1 MQLYLKSSMQFSPAF
16 LLIALPWLNPF
27 TPGPSPAIVPLLFSW
42 FCAAILLA
50 LSGRLLPH
58 GQPKSWL
65 AEVAWAWLAAGLLS
79 SAMGLYQYFGAD
91 THYLPWINKTS
102 LGEAFANLRQRNQFA
117 SLTNIALMS
126 LIWIAAFFD
135 NDAQLDLSK
144 SKRIQ
149 LKIMLGATLLAMG
162 NASSASRTG
171 LLQLILICALCGI
184 WGLWRQRLVRN
195 LLITTLVAYTVATLA
210 LPWLAGFDL
219 SLHGMSARLSA
230 GDSVCASRLTLWS
243 NVLHLITQK
252 PWWGWG
258 WGELDYAHYITLYE
272 GPRFCEILDNAHNL
286 PLHFAV
292 EWGLPAS
299 LAICGAF
306 TWWVLLQKPWREVN
320 PTRQLAWSVLA
331 IILLHSMLEYP
342 LWYGPF
348 QMAFGLCLVMLWLT
362 RVPSDVQPE
371 LQKNASNNL
380 LFSICRSS
388 TAIIL
393 IACIFYASWDYR
405 RISQIYMR
413 PALRDAAYR
422 SDTLEKI
429 RGTWLFDNQVRFA
442 ELNITPLTRNNAEE
456 VLRTA
461 TAMLHYSPEPRVIE
475 KVIESSLLLGL
486 DSAAS
491 VHMVRYRIAFPTE
504 YARWVQSQKDKS
516 TTQSAFR

>member
-1 MQLYLKSSMQFSPAF
+1 MQLSPVFF
-16 LLIALPWLNPF
+16 LVALPWLNPF
-27 TPGPSPAIVPLLFSW
+27 APGPSPAIVPLLFSW

-50 LSGRLLPH
+50 LSSRLLPN
-58 GQPKSWL
+58 GQSKSWQP
-65 AEVAWAWLAAGLLS
+65 EVAWAWLAAGLLS

-91 THYLPWINKTS
+91 THYLPWINQTS

-126 LIWIAAFFD
+126 LIWVAAFLGKE
-135 NDAQLDLSK
+135 APLDLSK
-144 SKRIQ
+144 SKCIHWQ
-149 LKIMLGATLLAMG
+149 IMLSAALLAMG

-171 LLQLILICALCGI
+171 LLQLILISALCGI

-195 LLITTLVAYTVATLA
+195 LLITSIIVYTVATLA

-219 SLHGMSARLSA
+219 SLHGMSARLYA
-230 GDSVCASRLTLWS
+230 GDPVCSSRMTLWS
-243 NVLHLITQK
+243 NVLHLIAQK

-272 GPRFCEILDNAHNL
+272 GQRFCEILDNAHNL
-286 PLHFAV
+286 PLHLAV
-292 EWGLPAS
+292 EWGLPVS

-306 TWWVLLQKPWREVN
+306 TWWVLLQRPWREVN
-320 PTRQLAWSVLA
+320 PTRQLAWSVIA
-331 IILLHSMLEYP
+331 VILLHSMLEYP

-348 QMAFGLCLVMLWLT
+348 QMAFGFCIVMLCLT
-362 RVPSDVQPE
+362 RTPSVVQPG
-371 LQKNASNNL
+371 LQKNAFKNQS
-380 LFSICRSS
+380 FSIFRSL

-393 IACIFYASWDYR
+393 IACIVCSAWDYR

-413 PALRDAAYR
+413 PDLRDAAY
-422 SDTLEKI
+422 SNDTLEKI

-442 ELNITPLTRNNAEE
+442 ELSITPLTRINAEE
-456 VLRTA
+456 ILRTA

-486 DSAAS
+486 DSVALA
-491 VHMVRYRIAFPTE
+491 HMARYRAAFPAE
-504 YARWVQSQKDKS
+504 HARWVKSQDKS
-516 TTQSAFR
+516 ITQSASR